1 MVGLLIL
8 LDCRKDLCLQ
18 LLPGWR
24 LNRAGCWLGDRRD
37 RCAWI
42 AAFVVVINGFVVV
55 VINGFIGILSN
66 CRIILKL

>member
-24 LNRAGCWLGDRRD
+24 LNRAGCWLGDRR
-37 RCAWI
+37 AWI
-42 AAFVVVINGFVVV
+42 AAFVVV
-55 VINGFIGILSN
+55 VINGFIGILSD

>member
-24 LNRAGCWLGDRRD
+24 LNRAGCWLGDRR
-37 RCAWI
+37 AWI
-42 AAFVVVINGFVVV
+42 AAFVVVV
-55 VINGFIGILSN
+55 VINGFIGILSD